1 MVAIGLAGNRERHR
15 TYRMRFVGSA
25 GEVDHAIEA
34 RKGCSI
40 ALVTVSI
47 KLLLREDVSTA
58 LDRRS
63 KPLMHLQG
71 RDAIA
76 GRGKHTSQENETIAV

>member
-1 MVAIGLAGNRERHR
+1 
-15 TYRMRFVGSA
+15 
-25 GEVDHAIEA
+25 VDHAVEA
-34 RKGCSI
+34 RKGCSV
-40 ALVTVSI
+40 ALITVSI

-58 LDRRS
+58 LDRHS

-76 GRGKHTSQENETIAV
+76 GTGKHTSQENETIAV